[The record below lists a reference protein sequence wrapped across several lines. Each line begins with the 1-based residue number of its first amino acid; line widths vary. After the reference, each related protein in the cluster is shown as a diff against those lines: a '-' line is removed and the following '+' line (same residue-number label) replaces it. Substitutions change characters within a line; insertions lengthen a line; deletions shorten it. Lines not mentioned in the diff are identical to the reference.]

1 MMTGRGVWFMAVE
14 EITLSSAGD
23 HFSSEE
29 VWAQL
34 LKPKVMNVPEFPR
47 EKSIVQGK
55 ESHVLGLDKQKG
67 KSSSNLFT
75 KRKEEKKERER
86 LVEWLKQKSICLVC
100 VSS

>member
-1 MMTGRGVWFMAVE
+1 
-14 EITLSSAGD
+14 
-23 HFSSEE
+23 
-29 VWAQL
+29 
-34 LKPKVMNVPEFPR
+34 
-47 EKSIVQGK
+47 VQGK